1 MIDQGHYGPL
11 VYVPVYKFLQFK
23 MVNFF
28 HWTQERTFDYRATQ
42 DALQITQNALE
53 EAQKKLRDTQAQME
67 DLR

>member
-1 MIDQGHYGPL
+1 MIDQGPHGPL
-11 VYVPVYKFLQFK
+11 DNVPVYRFLELK
-23 MVNFF
+23 MVNIF

>member
-1 MIDQGHYGPL
+1 MALLIMYLGIQ
-11 VYVPVYKFLQFK
+11 VSRIK
-23 MVNFF
+23 MVIIF
-28 HWTQERTFDYRATQ
+28 HCTQERTFDYRATQ